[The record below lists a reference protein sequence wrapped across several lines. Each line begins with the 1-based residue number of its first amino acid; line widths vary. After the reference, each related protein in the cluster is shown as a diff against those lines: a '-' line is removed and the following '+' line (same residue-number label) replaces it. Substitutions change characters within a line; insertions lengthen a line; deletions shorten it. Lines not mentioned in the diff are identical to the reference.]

1 MIYNAVSFCSIAKW
15 FRYTHTQTY
24 MYILFQYGLLQDI
37 EYRSLGY
44 AVVVQFLVA
53 QSLSHVWLIVT
64 PCTEAHQ
71 APPSSTIFWSLP
83 KFRSIESVML
93 SNPSLFCLQ
102 SFPASGYFPI
112 SQLFPMDG
120 QSIGTSA
127 SATNLPMNIQGW
139 FPLGLAGLI
148 LLQSK
153 ELSVIQRHNSK
164 ASILWFSTFLIIQL
178 SHPYMTTEKTITLT
192 IQIFV
197 NKVISLLFNML
208 SRFVIASFKGES
220 VF

>member
-1 MIYNAVSFCSIAKW
+1 MSDSLLLHVLQHIRLPRLPLSSEVCSNSGPLSQWCYLTTLFSFLPSI
-15 FRYTHTQTY
+15 
-24 MYILFQYGLLQDI
+24 
-37 EYRSLGY
+37 
-44 AVVVQFLVA
+44 
-53 QSLSHVWLIVT
+53 
-64 PCTEAHQ
+64 
-71 APPSSTIFWSLP
+71 
-83 KFRSIESVML
+83 
-93 SNPSLFCLQ
+93 
-102 SFPASGYFPI
+102 FPASGYFPI
-112 SQLFPMDG
+112 SQLFPLDG

-153 ELSVIQRHNSK
+153 ELSVIQHHNSK
-164 ASILWFSTFLIIQL
+164 ASILWFSAFLIVQL
-178 SHPYMTTEKTITLT
+178 SHPYMTTRKIITLT